1 MRLGV
6 VGGSTYK
13 TIVSLTQSHQTRF
26 LTISTQKESMADD
39 SLKKAAKQLQSKPPV
54 VAGKDA
60 TVLSLSKKN
69 QLKVKVN
76 TVLGSNAPSLT
87 VKLVRASKSGSKDGS
102 VIESQV
108 AI

>member
-1 MRLGV
+1 
-6 VGGSTYK
+6 
-13 TIVSLTQSHQTRF
+13 
-26 LTISTQKESMADD
+26 MADD

-54 VAGKDA
+54 VADHTKKLQIESVSVPLILSVPA

-69 QLKVKVN
+69 QFKVKVN

>member
-54 VAGKDA
+54 VAA